1 MWNDNIKRIEEC
13 QKMISVSNVSLLFSD
28 RKLFDNVNI
37 KFNAGNCYGVIG
49 ANGAG
54 KSTFLKILSGEI
66 SPTTGDVILDPN
78 ERLSVLNQDH
88 FGFEDH
94 QVLDTVIMGNKR
106 LYQVMAE
113 KDAIYMKEDFSEAD
127 GIRAGE
133 LEGEFAELNGW
144 EAEADAASLLQGLG
158 ISQDL
163 HYKKMSELIEPQ
175 KVKVLL
181 AQALFGQP
189 DVLLLDEPTNGLDK
203 QSIEWL
209 SEFLINFPNTVIVV
223 SHDRHFLNT
232 VCTHMADVDFGQIK
246 LYPGNYDFWL
256 QSSQLAAKLA
266 ADQNA
271 KKEEKIKELQD
282 FIARFSANAS
292 KSKQATSRKKTLD
305 KITLDDIQPSL
316 RKYPFVGFTPEREIG
331 NDVLIVEGLSKSID
345 GVKVLDNISFSIGRN
360 DKVAFTSRRDI
371 ATTALFQILM
381 GETEADSGTFKWG
394 VTTSRSYLPRDHSS
408 EFPDPNM
415 NILEWLRQ
423 FAGKEEDDNTFLR
436 SFLGRM
442 LFSGDDVMKDV
453 SVLSGGEKVRII
465 LSKMMLSKANVLIL
479 DDPTNHLDLESITA
493 LNDGM
498 IAFKGALLFS
508 SHDYEF
514 TNTTANR
521 IIEIS
526 PNGVVDRLET
536 SYEEFLNDQDVQKR
550 VDALYV

>member
-1 MWNDNIKRIEEC
+1 
-13 QKMISVSNVSLLFSD
+13 MISVSNVSLLFSD

-37 KFNAGNCYGVIG
+37 KFIPGNCYGVIG

-54 KSTFLKILSGEI
+54 KSTFLKILSGEL

-78 ERLSVLNQDH
+78 ERLSVLNQNH

-94 QVLDTVIMGNKR
+94 QVLDTVIMGSKR
-106 LYQVMAE
+106 LYEVMAE

-144 EAEADAASLLQGLG
+144 EAEADASSLLQGLG
-158 ISQDL
+158 ITQDL
-163 HYKKMSELIEPQ
+163 HYKNMSELIEPQ

-232 VCTHMADVDFGQIK
+232 VCTHMADVDFGKIK

-271 KKEEKIKELQD
+271 KKEDKIKELQD

-331 NDVLIVEGLSKSID
+331 NDVLMVEGLSKSID
-345 GVKVLDNISFSIGRN
+345 GVKILDNISFSIGRN

-371 ATTALFQILM
+371 ATTTLFRILM
-381 GETEADSGTFKWG
+381 GEMEADSGSFKWG
-394 VTTSRSYLPRDHSS
+394 VTTSRSYLPRDHAS
-408 EFPDPNM
+408 EFPNPDLT
-415 NILEWLRQ
+415 ILEWLRQ

-442 LFSGDDVMKDV
+442 LFSGDDVMKEV

-526 PNGVVDRLET
+526 PKGVVDRLET
-536 SYEEFLNDQDVQKR
+536 TYEDFLNNKDVQKR
-550 VDALYV
+550 VDALYA

>member
-1 MWNDNIKRIEEC
+1 
-13 QKMISVSNVSLLFSD
+13 MITVSNVSLLFSD

-37 KFNAGNCYGVIG
+37 KFIPGNCYGVIG

-54 KSTFLKILSGEI
+54 KSTFLKILSGEVQ
-66 SPTTGDVILDPN
+66 PTTGDVIMDPN

-88 FGFEDH
+88 YGFEEH
-94 QVLDTVIMGNKR
+94 QVLDTVIMGNER
-106 LYQVMAE
+106 LYEVRQE
-113 KDAIYMKEDFSEAD
+113 KDAIYMKEEFTDAD

-158 ISQDL
+158 ITEDL
-163 HYKKMSELIEPQ
+163 HNKKMSELIEPQ

-232 VCTHMADVDFGQIK
+232 VCTHMADVDFAKIK
-246 LYPGNYDFWL
+246 LYAGNYDFWL

-271 KKEEKIKELQD
+271 KKEEKIKELQE

-305 KITLDDIQPSL
+305 KITLDDIQPSS

-331 NDVLIVEGLSKSID
+331 NDLLIVDGISKTIEGE
-345 GVKVLDNISFSIGRN
+345 KVLDNISFTLNRN

-371 ATTALFQILM
+371 ATTTLFRILL
-381 GETEADSGTFKWG
+381 GELEPDEGSFKWG
-394 VTTSRSYLPRDHSS
+394 VTTSRSYLPKDHSS
-408 EFPDPNM
+408 EFPNPEM
-415 NILEWLRQ
+415 NILDWLRQ

-442 LFSGDDVMKDV
+442 LFSGDEVMKKL
-453 SVLSGGEKVRII
+453 SVLSGGEKVRVI
-465 LSKMMLSKANVLIL
+465 LSKMMLSKANVLVL

-493 LNDGM
+493 LNDGL
-498 IAFKGALLFS
+498 IAFKGAMLFA

-514 TNTTANR
+514 VNTIANR
-521 IIEIS
+521 IIEVS
-526 PNGVVDRLET
+526 ANGVVDRLDT
-536 SYEEFLNDQDVQKR
+536 TYEEFLEDKNVQAR
-550 VDALYV
+550 VDALYN

>member
-1 MWNDNIKRIEEC
+1 
-13 QKMISVSNVSLLFSD
+13 MITVSNVSLQFSD

-37 KFNAGNCYGVIG
+37 KFAPGNCYGVIG

-66 SPTTGDVILDPN
+66 SPSTGDVILDPN

-88 FGFEDH
+88 FAFEDEL
-94 QVLDTVIMGNKR
+94 VLDTVVMGNKR
-106 LYQVMAE
+106 LHEIRQE
-113 KDAIYMKEDFSEAD
+113 KDAIYMKEDFTDAD

-158 ISQDL
+158 VSEDL
-163 HYKKMSELIEPQ
+163 HGKKMSELIEPQ

-203 QSIEWL
+203 ASIDWL

-232 VCTHMADVDFGQIK
+232 VCTHMADVDFGKIK
-246 LYPGNYDFWL
+246 LYVGNYDFWL
-256 QSSQLAAKLA
+256 QSSQLASKLA
-266 ADQNA
+266 ADQNS

-305 KITLDDIQPSL
+305 KITLDDIQPSS
-316 RKYPFVGFTPEREIG
+316 RKYPFVGFSPEREIG
-331 NDVLIVEGLSKSID
+331 NDLLIVDGLSKTID
-345 GVKVLDNISFSIGRN
+345 GEKILDNISFTLSRE
-360 DKVAFTSRRDI
+360 DKVAITSRRDI
-371 ATTALFQILM
+371 ATTTLFKILM
-381 GETEADSGTFKWG
+381 GEMEADAGSFKWG
-394 VTTSRSYLPRDHSS
+394 VTTSRSYLPKDHST
-408 EFPDPNM
+408 EFPNQDIT
-415 NILEWLRQ
+415 ILEWLRE
-423 FAGKEEDDNTFLR
+423 FAGPEEDDNTFLR

-442 LFSGDDVMKDV
+442 LFTGDDVMKKV
-453 SVLSGGEKVRII
+453 SVLSGGEKVRVI
-465 LSKMMLSKANVLIL
+465 LSKMMFSKANVLIL

-498 IAFKGALLFS
+498 IAFKGAMLFS
-508 SHDYEF
+508 SHDHEF
-514 TNTTANR
+514 INTTANR
-521 IIEIS
+521 IIEVS
-526 PNGVVDRLET
+526 AKGVVDRLDT
-536 SYEEFLNDQDVQKR
+536 TYDDFLEDKSVQAR
-550 VDALYV
+550 IDALYEN